1 MLIWIYIEILGKF
14 MSAYKT
20 SKKVRYI
27 TSIIFVL
34 FMTFIVGGSYFAQQN
49 QAANENATEY

>member
-1 MLIWIYIEILGKF
+1 
-14 MSAYKT
+14 MSVYKT

-34 FMTFIVGGSYFAQQN
+34 FMTFIVGGSYLSQQEKSRAETKIDSLN
-49 QAANENATEY
+49 NF

>member
-1 MLIWIYIEILGKF
+1 

-27 TSIIFVL
+27 TSIIFIL
-34 FMTFIVGGSYFAQQN
+34 FMAFIVGGSYLAQQTQVTTDN
-49 QAANENATEY
+49 TRTF

>member
-1 MLIWIYIEILGKF
+1 

-27 TSIIFVL
+27 SSIVFIL
-34 FMTFIVGGSYFAQQN
+34 FMAFIVGGTLISQQ
-49 QAANENATEY
+49 QAGTMTANDMTSP

>member
-1 MLIWIYIEILGKF
+1 
-14 MSAYKT
+14 MSVYAT

-34 FMTFIVGGSYFAQQN
+34 FMAFIVGGSYIAQQGKDGSDVTTGSPIN
-49 QAANENATEY
+49 L

>member
-1 MLIWIYIEILGKF
+1 
-14 MSAYKT
+14 MSDYVT

-34 FMTFIVGGSYFAQQN
+34 FMAFIVGGSYLAQQEKAKTKTAIDPFN
-49 QAANENATEY
+49 N